1 VLVCE
6 QSDLCLQ
13 ALTFSC
19 LQNLPPFTVGTQENA
34 LSSGMHGYILAHL
47 YLTDRLRGDEMKQI
61 MLLVFTMVIC
71 GCATIAPTPNAL
83 LELRLADTR
92 PGPGLSE
99 MAFPGSSQP
108 VFLSNVPVI
117 RNADIAYAQ
126 VTTYS
131 DAPAVAI
138 TFTKT
143 GEIKFCDITSANIGK
158 PMAVLVDGKLVNVAP
173 IRERFC
179 GGMGG
184 RAIITGNFSAEEAKR
199 IAATFPD
206 GPADAV
212 KVNSVWQGTGDQS
225 KPALSYPMILFV
237 NRRENGLIK
246 VTGRIDANGVVAF
259 SEDKVIYGE
268 ATDQRQGVLAGAKY
282 TAKLDK
288 MTLQGNGDWTDPKTK
303 EVVKLTFFLELAK

>member
-1 VLVCE
+1 
-6 QSDLCLQ
+6 
-13 ALTFSC
+13 
-19 LQNLPPFTVGTQENA
+19 
-34 LSSGMHGYILAHL
+34 
-47 YLTDRLRGDEMKQI
+47 MKQI

-71 GCATIAPTPNAL
+71 GCATIVPTPNAL

-117 RNADIAYAQ
+117 RNADIVYAQ

-158 PMAVLVDGKLVNVAP
+158 PMAVLVDGKLVNVAT

-237 NRRENGLIK
+237 NRRWGEDFEGVIWYPTLENGLIK